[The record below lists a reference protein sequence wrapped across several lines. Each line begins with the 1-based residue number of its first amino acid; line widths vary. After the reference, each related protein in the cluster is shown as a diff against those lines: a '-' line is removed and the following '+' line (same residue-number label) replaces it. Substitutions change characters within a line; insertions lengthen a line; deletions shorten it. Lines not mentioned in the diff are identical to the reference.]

1 MSNEQ
6 EQPIEIPPA
15 LIVAELQKSKEGATQ
30 LELAVQRVVISK
42 QEELLDEKTQE
53 IERLLQESGANPDE
67 P

>member
-1 MSNEQ
+1 MNEQ
-6 EQPIEIPPA
+6 QPIEIPPA
-15 LIVAELQKSKEGATQ
+15 LIIQELSNSKEGAVQ
-30 LELAVQRVVISK
+30 LELAVQRVIISR

>member
-1 MSNEQ
+1 MNEQ
-6 EQPIEIPPA
+6 QPIEIPPA
-15 LIVAELQKSKEGATQ
+15 LIIAELQKSKEGATQ
-30 LELAVQRVVISK
+30 LELAAQRVVISK

>member
-6 EQPIEIPPA
+6 EQAIEIPPA

-53 IERLLQESGANPDE
+53 IERLLQESGADPDE